1 MKRTFLAAG
10 ILALLLPAAA
20 VLARFHRPLPDVS
33 GTVVVAGVSG
43 PIEIL
48 RDRYGI
54 PHVRAGSRADAIFG
68 LGYVHAQDRLWQMD
82 LQRRAAS
89 GRLAEALGPEAL
101 PTDRFMRTVGFARAA
116 RDARASLDAEA
127 LAWIDAYVR
136 GINAFLGHTSGWR
149 LPVEYTLTGTA
160 PEAWTADDVVA
171 SIKLL
176 AWAQGMNWR
185 EDLLRLRLAA
195 KVGSAR
201 AAELL
206 PGEFDGGTILPVGG
220 PAVTGRVPDDAL
232 ASVAAMLERVAPP
245 FSDAGSNAWV
255 LGGSRTATGRPIL
268 ANDPHI
274 PAQAPATWYLAHV
287 TGGDLD
293 VIGATFPGAC
303 TVVIGHNARVA
314 WGFTNA
320 MADAQDLFAVR
331 HDEPVQLIDEV
342 IKVKGAADE
351 RLTVRVSAHGP
362 IISDVVGQR
371 GALALR
377 WTGLDREDGTI
388 AAIFA
393 MNLAQSGADLR
404 AAAARVHAP
413 ALSLVYA
420 DAGGEIGFAVAGAVP
435 VRNEATGAWTS
446 VRHVDATASAI
457 DPPAAA
463 IVTANNAIGG
473 ALPPLSTS
481 FDLSYRADRITQ
493 LIDAEPAV
501 SVDDVARMQQDVR
514 SLQPRA
520 LAPLLFRGVDIA
532 DARSAEALAM
542 LERWDGDMR
551 GGSAE
556 AAIFRRYYGEA
567 ARALLSDELGA
578 PLMADYEA
586 SAAALARAMHRF
598 ARAGAGAWCD
608 DVELPGEQRCGAV
621 LGAALARAVASLEDE
636 QGDSMGAWRWDE
648 ANVLRFAHAP
658 MDAVSWLRPIF
669 GRALHRG
676 GDNFTVNPTMR
687 IRDQTL
693 IASYRQVV
701 DVGNWDASRFVIPLG
716 QSGHPL
722 SAHYDD
728 LLPLWH
734 EGRYVPMAFS
744 EAAVRAAAWQALTL
758 RPRQAPSSSADIPRG
773 R

>member
-1 MKRTFLAAG
+1 MRRLRIQFLFAGLILAA
-10 ILALLLPAAA
+10 IVSVALLRL
-20 VLARFHRPLPDVS
+20 HRPLPQVTGDML
-33 GTVVVAGVSG
+33 VAGTSG
-43 PIEIL
+43 PVEIL

-54 PHVRAGSRADAIFG
+54 PHIRAASRADAIFG

-149 LPVEYTLTGTA
+149 LPVEYTLTGTT

-195 KVGSAR
+195 KVGAER
-201 AAELL
+201 AGDLM
-206 PGEFDGGTILPVGG
+206 PGEFGGGTILPLIG
-220 PAVTGRVPDDAL
+220 PAPDDTL
-232 ASVAAMLERVAPP
+232 ASVAAMLDHIAPP

-255 LGGSRTATGRPIL
+255 LGGTRTATGRPIL

-303 TVVIGHNARVA
+303 TVVIGHNAHVA

-331 HDEPVQLIDEV
+331 HDEPVQRIDEV
-342 IKVKGAADE
+342 IKVKGAADQ

-393 MNLAQSGADLR
+393 MNLAQSGAGMR

-420 DAGGEIGFAVAGAVP
+420 DAGGEIGFTVAGAVP
-435 VRNEATGAWTS
+435 VRDVATGAWTS
-446 VRHVDATASAI
+446 LRHVDTIASAI
-457 DPPAAA
+457 DPSGAA

-473 ALPPLSTS
+473 TLPPLSTS

-493 LIDAEPAV
+493 MLDAEPAV

-520 LAPLLFRGVDIA
+520 LAPLLFSGIDII

-556 AAIFRRYYGEA
+556 AAIFRRYYREA
-567 ARALLSDELGA
+567 ARALLSDELGPA
-578 PLMADYEA
+578 LMADYEA

-598 ARAGAGAWCD
+598 ARVGPGAWCD
-608 DVELPGEQRCGAV
+608 DIELPGEQRCGAV
-621 LGAALARAVASLEDE
+621 LGAALSRAVASLEEE
-636 QGDSMGAWRWDE
+636 QGDQMSAWRWDE

-658 MDAVSWLRPIF
+658 MDAVPWLRPIF
-669 GRALHRG
+669 SRVLHRG

-693 IASYRQVV
+693 VASYRQVV

-734 EGRYVPMAFS
+734 EGRYAPMAFS
-744 EAAVRAAAWQALTL
+744 EAAVRAAAWHALTL
-758 RPRQAPSSSADIPRG
+758 RPRPAQSSSADIRRG